1 MVHFARE
8 AHLRWVILLVCL
20 VMLMGPM
27 TCGPVSPTPTAEER
41 IGWLRQSAIPVR
53 SIAPG
58 DEQFSDLQPLKGV
71 FGDAQ
76 IILLGEISHGDG
88 NTFLAKIRLIKFLH
102 QEMGFD
108 VLAFESG
115 LYDCAKAWD
124 LIRSGGQVKT
134 AMQKAIFPLWGMSE
148 QVQPLLTYIG
158 EMANSEHPLEVAG
171 FDSAFT
177 GTASSTYLIAD
188 LEAFLYGCGL
198 LARGRTGWAEFVA
211 ILDDLTHA
219 AYQSG
224 SKIPPYGSEREE
236 FLNTLVGLRSDIEK
250 TSDPVDREAA
260 FWLQVLESTET
271 HSVHLWQAYDSHR
284 LIEYSEKRDAQMGRN
299 LLWLADEYFPGRKI
313 IVWAA
318 TYHVARNLDSL
329 EPVEAVEPDAP
340 PRPEVMGDVVFDALG
355 DQIYALGFTA
365 STGSTGAVFKPAHDL
380 SEVSEGSFEELMNR
394 AGFEYAIVD
403 FRHITAGGDW
413 LGEEMIS
420 RPFGY
425 VEERGDWTKV
435 LDGLMYIREMI
446 PSQGSIE

>member
-1 MVHFARE
+1 MVHVARM
-8 AHLRWVILLVCL
+8 ARPRWAGLLACL
-20 VMLMGPM
+20 LMLMSP
-27 TCGPVSPTPTAEER
+27 TACGPVSPTPAVEER
-41 IGWLRQSAIPVR
+41 TRWLRESAIPIR
-53 SIAPG
+53 SIAPA
-58 DEQFSDLQPLKGV
+58 DEQFSDLQPLKEV

-88 NTFLAKIRLIKFLH
+88 NTFLAKTRLIKFLH

-124 LIRSGGQVKT
+124 LILSGERVKT
-134 AMQKAIFPLWGMSE
+134 AVQKAIFSIWGISE
-148 QVQPLLTYIG
+148 QVQPLLAYIG
-158 EMANSEHPLEVAG
+158 EMASSEHPLEVAG

-188 LEAFLYGCGL
+188 LEAFLEGRGL
-198 LARGRTGWAEFVA
+198 LGRGRAGWAEFVT

-224 SKIPPYGSEREE
+224 GKLPPYDSEREE
-236 FLNTLVGLRSDIEK
+236 FLDTLAGVRFDIE
-250 TSDPVDREAA
+250 TTADPVDREAA

-271 HSVHLWQAYDSHR
+271 HAVYLWQVYDSHR

-299 LLWLADEYFPGRKI
+299 LLWLADGYFPGRKI
-313 IVWAA
+313 VVWAA
-318 TYHVARNLDSL
+318 TIHIARNLDSL
-329 EPVEAVEPDAP
+329 EAVEAVEPESP

-365 STGSTGAVFKPAHDL
+365 STGSSGVVFKPAHDL
-380 SEVSEGSFEELMNR
+380 AEVSEGSFEDLMNR

-403 FRHITAGGDW
+403 FRHIPAGGDW
-413 LGEEMIS
+413 LREGMIS

-425 VEERGDWTKV
+425 VEERGDWPKV